1 MLLSAVGRTV
11 LGMRAQE
18 SSSGAAAALRRPL
31 PHHPLAVPELPDSWG
46 AWQVRRVP
54 ASPLGYVRV
63 RSTEGRWVFDCHAHC
78 RDARGGR
85 PWLHTADTLASAVA
99 WMLQRER
106 EITAFAAR
114 HDPEP
119 DVWPQ

>member
-1 MLLSAVGRTV
+1 MSAVGRTV

-63 RSTEGRWVFDCHAHC
+63 RSSEGRWVFDCHAHC

-85 PWLHTADTLASAVA
+85 PWLHTAESLASAVA
-99 WMLQRER
+99 WMLQREP
-106 EITAFAAR
+106 EISAFAAR

-119 DVWPQ
+119 DTWPQ

>member
-1 MLLSAVGRTV
+1 
-11 LGMRAQE
+11 MRAQE
-18 SSSGAAAALRRPL
+18 SSAGAAAALRRAL
-31 PHHPLAVPELPDSWG
+31 PAHPLAVPELPGSWG

-54 ASPLGYVRV
+54 ASPLGYVRA
-63 RSTEGRWVFDCHAHC
+63 RSAEGRWVYDCHAHC

-85 PWLHTADTLASAVA
+85 PWLHTAETLGSAVA
-99 WMLQRER
+99 WMLQREG

-119 DVWPQ
+119 DPWPQ